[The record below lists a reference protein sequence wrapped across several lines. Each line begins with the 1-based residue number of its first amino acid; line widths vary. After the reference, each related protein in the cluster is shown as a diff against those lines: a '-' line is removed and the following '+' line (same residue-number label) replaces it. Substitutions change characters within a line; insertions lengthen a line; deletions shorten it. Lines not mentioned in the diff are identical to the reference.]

1 MSMQFSGK
9 ITGIHLTETSIPSTV
24 TLTGHLEDVGCTITI
39 QVNRE
44 KAKAIAGAYGIDDE
58 PMPIQLGNGGKL

>member
-1 MSMQFSGK
+1 MSMLFSGR
-9 ITGIHLTETSIPSTV
+9 ITGVQLFESSIPSTV
-24 TLTGHLEDVGCTITI
+24 TLTGHLEDVACTITI
-39 QVNRE
+39 QVNRD

>member
-1 MSMQFSGK
+1 MSMQFSGR
-9 ITGIHLTETSIPSTV
+9 ITGVQLFESLIPSAV

-39 QVNRE
+39 QVNRD

-58 PMPIQLGNGGKL
+58 QIPIQIGNGGKL